1 MQNIQTIIIARRLA
15 SSTTYAAFLG
25 IFYLYAQSI
34 NISIT
39 LIPMMFSVLLLTNQ
53 GFALP
58 AGVLGDRFGV
68 HRLMLIGCA
77 IDVLSYLILCLS
89 DHVYF
94 LTLGV
99 MGLGIGGCVFS
110 TNARAVLVMLSE
122 NDKTTIMS
130 QGAFLRATNLGAV
143 LGSLLALCFIWLSAL
158 YSLLIV
164 CLILELLLCFFMLV
178 KTPHFSCYQEVNKK
192 PKPTETWSGILNI
205 DFIKLHLFCCIPFA
219 LVASFPVIFPY
230 LFSTLLHL
238 PEQVAMAQFF
248 NGVLLVAIQ
257 QYVSQKMR
265 LSLSEARWLFIA
277 CSTVLILLLSAVRLY
292 PSIGS
297 VYAFLIVFTILE
309 SLVITQFTNLL
320 TLMGNLQNKSTTFG
334 TSKVILAILTPIVIN
349 FLPVFMT
356 TSNHHLWLLCIVML
370 IATLVTLFKMLLL
383 RKAVCKDV

>member
-1 MQNIQTIIIARRLA
+1 MQTIQAIIISRRLI
-15 SSTTYAAFLG
+15 SSITYAAFLG
-25 IFYLYAQSI
+25 IFYLYAQGI
-34 NISIT
+34 HISIT

-58 AGVLGDRFGV
+58 AGMLGDRFGT

-89 DHVYF
+89 SNVYL

-99 MGLGIGGCVFS
+99 VGLGLGGCIFS

-122 NDKTTIMS
+122 NSKITIIS
-130 QGAFLRATNLGAV
+130 QGAFLRATNLGTV

-158 YSLLIV
+158 YTLLIM
-164 CLILELLLCFFMLV
+164 CLILELLLCLFMLV
-178 KTPHFSCYQEVNKK
+178 KTPSFSCHQKVNKK
-192 PKPTETWSGILNI
+192 PDPTETWSGILNI
-205 DFIKLHLFCCIPFA
+205 NFIKLHLFFCIPFA
-219 LVASFPVIFPY
+219 LVAAFPVIFPY
-230 LFSTLLHL
+230 FFSTLLHS

-257 QYVSQKMR
+257 QYVSQKMQ
-265 LSLSEARWLFIA
+265 LPLSEARWLFIA

-334 TSKVILAILTPIVIN
+334 ASKAILAISTPIIIN

-356 TSNHHLWLLCIVML
+356 ASNHHLWLLFIVML
-370 IATLVTLFKMLLL
+370 IATLATLFKMILL
-383 RKAVCKDV
+383 RKAIHKAV